1 MAEVSKTSW
10 DSFSDGDFDDAQYK
24 RAAALD
30 RGEGDTVK
38 QRYGLPIKEPSGK
51 LNEGALRSAAQMIGQ
66 VKGASEET
74 IRAAARKIV
83 SGFKAAGMD
92 VPEGL
97 AEKAGQSQTAY
108 QMPYDDT
115 EAVELGSKLWRK
127 QVLPHRSISYKGG
140 TLSIT
145 PEMAKRVVENH
156 KKRPF
161 EYVPFVIGHS
171 DNPEAGRGEVVG
183 LSNSADGVE
192 AIIQTDDAGTKM
204 IEGNG
209 GKLPVSV
216 RLLEDYTRESDGEH
230 FGPVIQHVAA
240 TYTPRMTNMRPWE
253 AVEASDAPSGVVDLS
268 EESYDALDDTG
279 ALSAEA
285 QALIDEVERE
295 IEDDEADNGKTEEPE
310 VEDDSSEEDDMADM
324 PSEGDTIQF
333 KRGGATHEGTF
344 KRVEGEGDSQVAI
357 VDVDGDEVKVPVSML
372 QKGSSS
378 EGGSEPKD
386 NSDERLNEGGS
397 SVDLAELEARDRRI
411 ADLEAK
417 LERSSESERRN
428 TLELRRQKV
437 ERELEEY
444 GRAGVPA
451 ADLDAARPLLMDDD
465 SGVELSYTDLSE
477 EGATEKK
484 SPRADL
490 VRRMLDSRKG
500 TVEFGEKGD
509 ASAQLSEDDA
519 KDKKIREYAK
529 ENEMSYGEA
538 ARHVL

>member
-1 MAEVSKTSW
+1 MVKVSDKSW
-10 DSFSDGDFDDAQYK
+10 SSVSESDYTEEQFKKAALLPGESKSDSKFPVYFPDGSLS
-24 RAAALD
+24 RAA
-30 RGEGDTVK
+30 VH
-38 QRYGLPIKEPSGK
+38 
-51 LNEGALRSAAQMIGQ
+51 N
-66 VKGASEET
+66 
-74 IRAAARKIV
+74 AAARFNQANL
-83 SGFKAAGMD
+83 SSEDKAKLKKKLRSLYSQIGEDPPD
-92 VPEGL
+92 VLKDSE
-97 AEKAGQSQTAY
+97 TAY
-108 QMPYDDT
+108 QTPYDDT

-156 KKRPF
+156 RKKPF

-253 AVEASDAPSGVVDLS
+253 AVEASSTPDGVVDLS
-268 EESYDALDDTG
+268 EESYDALADSG
-279 ALSAEA
+279 SGELSAED

-295 IEDDEADNGKTEEPE
+295 VADESNDEADNGAPEEETEE
-310 VEDDSSEEDDMADM
+310 EDYEMADM

-344 KRVEGEGDSQVAI
+344 KRLEGEGDSQVAV
-357 VDVDGDEVKVPVSML
+357 VDVDGEEVKVPVSML
-372 QKGSSS
+372 NKGSSS
-378 EGGSEPKD
+378 EGGSEPKE

-490 VRRMLDSRKG
+490 VRKMLDSRKG

-529 ENEMSYGEA
+529 EHEMSYGEA